1 MPYNN
6 YNAYANQGVVNP
18 RVVPVQSPGVN
29 VNAGWGGYSQAPQ
42 QSSDGRVYVNG
53 RAGAD
58 AYPLPMGVNVMILWD
73 TDARR
78 FYIKGYDNNG
88 MPRVLEDNDYSP
100 HSEPEPEMQQNLDMS
115 SYATKEDIQKMRNDF
130 DSILSQLAVGNGG
143 RIVRMNESNG

>member
-6 YNAYANQGVVNP
+6 YNAYPNQGVVNP
-18 RVVPVQSPGVN
+18 RVVP
-29 VNAGWGGYSQAPQ
+29 NASWGGYNQAPQ

-58 AYPLPMGVNVMILWD
+58 AYPLPMGVNTMILWD

-88 MPRVLEDNDYSP
+88 MPRVLEDNDYGP
-100 HSEPEPEMQQNLDMS
+100 HSEPEPAPQQNVDLS
-115 SYATKEDIQKMRNDF
+115 HYATKEDIQKMRNDF
-130 DSILSQLAVGNGG
+130 DIILSQLAVGSGG
-143 RIVRMNESNG
+143 RVVRINEPNG

>member
-29 VNAGWGGYSQAPQ
+29 VNAGWGGYNQAPQ

-73 TDARR
+73 TDAHR

-88 MPRVLEDNDYSP
+88 MPRVLEDNDYAP
-100 HSEPEPEMQQNLDMS
+100 HSEPEPVSPQNVDMS

>member
-6 YNAYANQGVVNP
+6 YNAYAGQGVVNP
-18 RVVPVQSPGVN
+18 RVVPSPAPAVN
-29 VNAGWGGYSQAPQ
+29 VNAGWGSYNQAPQ

-58 AYPLPMGVNVMILWD
+58 AYPLPMGVNFMILWD

-88 MPRVLEDNDYSP
+88 MPRVLEDNDYGP
-100 HSEPEPEMQQNLDMS
+100 HTEPEPVPQQNVDMS